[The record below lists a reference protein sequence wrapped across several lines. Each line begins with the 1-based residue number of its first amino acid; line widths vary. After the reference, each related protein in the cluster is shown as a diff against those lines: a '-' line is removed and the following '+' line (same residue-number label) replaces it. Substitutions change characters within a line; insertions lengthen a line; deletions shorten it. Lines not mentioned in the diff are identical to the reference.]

1 LSEPFTTYR
10 GLTQADTLACPLTK
24 NALKVIRDSA
34 AEKRG
39 TIYFKATQILA
50 YAVDIDI
57 TYTSKRAVK
66 GAIIKTD
73 KEAQKMG
80 L

>member
-1 LSEPFTTYR
+1 M
-10 GLTQADTLACPLTK
+10 K

-34 AEKRG
+34 VEKRG

-50 YAVDIDI
+50 HAGYINITYTHADDIDI

-66 GAIIKTD
+66 GAFIKTD
-73 KEAQKMG
+73 KKKQKKCAFE
-80 L
+80 